1 MKRFLIG
8 LAVLFLVAGSV
19 GCSAPLTTR
28 EKGAG
33 IGALGG
39 AAAGGII
46 GSAVGHPGA
55 GAAIGGALGLGTGAL
70 IGDQLQ
76 GQEQRQ
82 QEQQAKI
89 EQQRAE
95 LARNRALL
103 EELKRRNIEARETA
117 RGVAVNLPNVL
128 FRFDSAD
135 LTADGRNR
143 VDQIATVLNA
153 HAAGRNISVEGHA
166 SRERAN
172 QEAYNQQ
179 LSERRARTVA
189 SALERGGIDQDRI
202 RARGFGTRFPVAS
215 NETEEGRRKNRRV
228 EVIIEN
234 SVRGETGVRRP

>member
-1 MKRFLIG
+1 MDERVKIFLTG
-8 LAVLFLVAGSV
+8 FLVISVVALFV

-76 GQEQRQ
+76 GREQRQ
-82 QEQQAKI
+82 QEQQAKLD
-89 EQQRAE
+89 EQKRE
-95 LARNRALL
+95 LERNRALI
-103 EELKRRNIEARETA
+103 EELKRRNIEARETE
-117 RGVAVNLPNVL
+117 RGVTINIPQVVFQFGSANLT
-128 FRFDSAD
+128 F
-135 LTADGRNR
+135 DGRER
-143 VDQIATVLNA
+143 VKQIATTVNRQA
-153 HAAGRNISVEGHA
+153 PGRRISVEGHA
-166 SRERAN
+166 SRERAD
-172 QEAYNQQ
+172 QEAYNQR
-179 LSERRARTVA
+179 LSERRAQAVA
-189 SALERGGIDQDRI
+189 GSLEIEGVNNDRI
-202 RARGFGTRFPVAS
+202 TSRGFGTRFPTHS

-234 SVRGETGVRRP
+234 